1 MRLEQ
6 DKAEKFYVDGE
17 FKKIYKELE
26 MLKDWCAKLEEF
38 MANTGKGSSTVTDAQ
53 FSMLVKRVDRLE
65 ERYAL
70 L

>member
-1 MRLEQ
+1 
-6 DKAEKFYVDGE
+6 
-17 FKKIYKELE
+17 